1 MISMPCL
8 IFNTHLILLFLACL
22 CLFYVF
28 TRFHGLIIALTLT
41 FTLRVDIDTSRVN
54 AA

>member
-8 IFNTHLILLFLACL
+8 IFTPHFILLFLASL
-22 CLFYVF
+22 CLVYVF